1 MSGAAKNEKSNQV
14 KTIIQ
19 AASLSLRIL
28 LCFGAGG

>member
-1 MSGAAKNEKSNQV
+1 MSGAAQNEKSNQV
-14 KTIIQ
+14 EAIDQ